1 MSLTVT
7 KAQATR
13 DARSLY
19 ERERPSDA
27 KQRLHMVVV
36 GHVDAGKS
44 TLMGHT
50 LLDLGEVTPRAMHR
64 FETDSQKVGKASFKY
79 AWVLDETAEERERGI
94 TMDVGS
100 VCFETATKAVSDG
113 NVWVGAVLSYR
124 LTQLRSPI
132 DVLP

>member
-1 MSLTVT
+1 MTLTVT

-13 DARSLY
+13 DARTLY
-19 ERERPSDA
+19 ERERPA
-27 KQRLHMVVV
+27 GTKERLHMVVV

-50 LLDLGEVTPRAMHR
+50 LLDLGEVTQRAMHK
-64 FETDSQKVGKASFKY
+64 FEKDSQKVGKASFKY

-100 VCFETATKAVSDG
+100 VCFETESKAVSCALV
-113 NVWVGAVLSYR
+113 NK
-124 LTQLRSPI
+124 I
-132 DVLP
+132 